1 MMSHPSNHT
10 PPMQTRLAV
19 GLLSAATI
27 ALELA
32 LMRLLSLRFWHHFA
46 YMVISVALVGFGAS
60 GTALTLLRHRVQ
72 RRRRAW
78 LCGTAMAF
86 SLAVPITTWAA
97 GKIPLNVQSLAWDPS
112 QLAYVFAVEALM
124 VVPFFLSGAMIGVV
138 LMDRPERVGGHYAAN
153 LAGSGVGGI
162 ASVLLM
168 YVLGVADLVVVI
180 IGAAWL
186 AGAVLVPWRR
196 ARAAVAA
203 SATAALIVVVTLLA
217 PPRWAISQYKM
228 LPQLLD
234 MPGTRTIARREGPL
248 GRIDVV
254 SGDAIH
260 YAPGLSLQY
269 TEPIPPHV
277 LVITDGDA
285 ASAVYDCARREDWA
299 FLDQTTAAGAYHLGK
314 RPRALILGAGGG
326 GDIGLAA
333 FHECTRITAL
343 EMNPQIVE
351 LMTGPLS
358 DHGGAIYTAPGVCV
372 VTGEARG
379 YLTAA
384 DEVFDVIQL
393 PLIDAFG
400 ASGAGLYA
408 TQESYLYTVE
418 SFSIM
423 LDSLDEIGV
432 LSVTRWV
439 RTPPRDGLRVFDTM
453 AVALRARNLDPRTH
467 LAMIRSWATVT
478 VLAFRRSITGQEAAA
493 LRAFCRERS
502 FDLAYLPGLAESE
515 ANRFHVLDRP
525 YYFEAA
531 QALLGP
537 QREAFLADY
546 LFSVGAATDDK
557 PYFYRFF
564 RWKSLAYL
572 ADQLGAGSRAFVEL
586 GYVMLPAAL
595 IQIVLLAAV
604 LILLPLAPGMRALT
618 GVRSRAPTLGYFFLL
633 GAGFM
638 LLEMGFLQKLILYL
652 AHPIYAAAVVIAGFL
667 LFGGLGSRLSQ
678 SWPPPAKRVATCA
691 AGVIVCISAAY
702 VFILDRWLGLTQT
715 QPVAIRFLI
724 AAGTIAPLALAMGH
738 MFPIGLRLV
747 GAAQAALVPWAWA
760 VNGFA
765 SVVATVAAPL
775 VAMHV
780 GFSRLTLIAIAC
792 YALAGILCRAL
803 PGNER

>member
-1 MMSHPSNHT
+1 
-10 PPMQTRLAV
+10 MQTRLAV
-19 GLLSAATI
+19 ALVSAATI

-32 LMRLLSLRFWHHFA
+32 LMRMMSLRFWHHFA

-60 GTALTLLRHRVQ
+60 GTALTLLRERIQ
-72 RRRRAW
+72 SRRRAW
-78 LCGTAMAF
+78 LCATAMAF
-86 SLAVPITTWAA
+86 ALTVPITTWAV
-97 GKIPLNVQSLAWDPS
+97 GKIPLNVQSLAWDLS
-112 QLAYVFAVEALM
+112 QLAYVLAVEALM

-138 LMDRPERVGGHYAAN
+138 LMDHPGRVGGHYAAN
-153 LAGSGVGGI
+153 LVGSGAGAI

-168 YVLGVADLVVVI
+168 HVLGATDLLVVVI
-180 IGAAWL
+180 GAGWL
-186 AGAVLVPWRR
+186 AGAVLIPWRR
-196 ARAAVAA
+196 VGAAVAGC
-203 SATAALIVVVTLLA
+203 ATAALIVAVTLLV
-217 PPRWAISQYKM
+217 PPRPAMSQYKM
-228 LPQLLD
+228 LPQLLE
-234 MPGTRTIARREGPL
+234 MPDTRTIARSEGPL

-260 YAPGLSLQY
+260 HAPGLSLQY
-269 TEPIPPHV
+269 TESIPPHV
-277 LVITDGDA
+277 VVITDGDA
-285 ASAVYDCARREDWA
+285 TSAVYDCSRREDWA
-299 FLDQTTAAGAYHLGK
+299 FLDHTTAAGAYHLGK

-326 GDIGLAA
+326 SDIGLAL
-333 FHECTRITAL
+333 FHGCDRITAL

-351 LMTGPLS
+351 LMRGPLS
-358 DHGGAIYTAPGVCV
+358 GRGGAVYDAPGVRV
-372 VTGEARG
+372 VVREARG

-384 DEVFDVIQL
+384 EETFDVIQL

-423 LDSLDEIGV
+423 LDALSEEGV
-432 LSVTRWV
+432 LCVTRWA

-453 AVALRARNLDPRTH
+453 AAALRARDLDPRTH

-478 VLAFRRSITGQEAAA
+478 VLAFRREITPEETDA

-502 FDLAYLPGLAESE
+502 FDPAYLPGLAQSE
-515 ANRFHVLDRP
+515 TNQFHVLDRP

-531 QALLGP
+531 EALLGP
-537 QREAFLADY
+537 ERQAFLADY

-557 PYFYRFF
+557 PYFYKFF
-564 RWKSLAYL
+564 RWKSLAYF
-572 ADQLGAGSRAFVEL
+572 ADRMGAGGRAFVEL
-586 GYVMLPAAL
+586 GYVMVPAAL
-595 IQIVLLAAV
+595 IQIVLLAAI
-604 LILLPLAPGMRALT
+604 LIVLPLAPGLRALT
-618 GVRSRAPTLGYFFLL
+618 GVRGRAATLGYFLLL

-652 AHPIYAAAVVIAGFL
+652 AHPIYSAAVVIASFL
-667 LFGGLGSRLSQ
+667 VFGGLGSRLSQ
-678 SWPPPAKRVATCA
+678 SWSPGARRVGTYA
-691 AGVIVCISAAY
+691 AGAIVCISIVY

-715 QPVAIRFLI
+715 QPVAIRFLL

-738 MFPIGLRLV
+738 MFPTGLRLV
-747 GAAQAALVPWAWA
+747 GAAEGALVPWAWA

-780 GFSRLTLIAIAC
+780 GFSRLTIVAVVC
-792 YALAGILCRAL
+792 YALAGMLCRAL
-803 PGNER
+803 PGDAR